1 MSPDL
6 AGLIALL
13 EAPAALA
20 DATGTLV
27 VVNDAFEG
35 WAPGYR
41 RAQLSRRPGGSF
53 LVVEGRASVA
63 VRAEAV
69 ESGFLVLSSGEGAG
83 VAQEAVI
90 TSVVRRLD
98 RARDSLENTL
108 GAALR
113 ERPPEPVVNALHEAL
128 AAVEELRALRQLVLG
143 LSPTQTGSRREAVN
157 LGSVTH
163 DAVAALSGP
172 LPLTLGNFPED
183 CVVDAIRE
191 RVFWAVAAL
200 VGALSRAVPEGETVR
215 ISVESTADS
224 GRVRLG
230 TASGVPTEG
239 LDVDPARQAAET
251 AGGRLLVDPDGAV
264 VMQFP
269 AFSGASGLVK
279 PRLGTVLV
287 VDDDPSVL
295 ALMGA
300 VLRREGYGVIEADN
314 GVAAS
319 MFLRTRGRSLKAFVT
334 DAVLPGRGGTELVL
348 EARRWL
354 PQLPVLLVTAHDD
367 DVIGEVHAPVL
378 RKPFTPNAFRDRIAA
393 LIAEEG

>member
-1 MSPDL
+1 
-6 AGLIALL
+6 
-13 EAPAALA
+13 
-20 DATGTLV
+20 
-27 VVNDAFEG
+27 
-35 WAPGYR
+35 
-41 RAQLSRRPGGSF
+41 
-53 LVVEGRASVA
+53 
-63 VRAEAV
+63 
-69 ESGFLVLSSGEGAG
+69 
-83 VAQEAVI
+83 
-90 TSVVRRLD
+90 
-98 RARDSLENTL
+98 
-108 GAALR
+108 
-113 ERPPEPVVNALHEAL
+113 
-128 AAVEELRALRQLVLG
+128 
-143 LSPTQTGSRREAVN
+143 
-157 LGSVTH
+157 
-163 DAVAALSGP
+163 
-172 LPLTLGNFPED
+172 
-183 CVVDAIRE
+183 
-191 RVFWAVAAL
+191 
-200 VGALSRAVPEGETVR
+200 VPEGETVR

-224 GRVRLG
+224 GRVRLR

-264 VMQFP
+264 LMQFP

-354 PQLPVLLVTAHDD
+354 PRLPVLLVTGHDD
-367 DVIGEVHAPVL
+367 DVIGEVLAPVL
-378 RKPFTPNAFRDRIAA
+378 RKPFSPNAFRDRIAA